1 MKSMKHKFKY
11 INAVILLFVVMLA
24 VMLLQGCA
32 SNTISENI
40 QSNTEHKTSVTV
52 TDYFG
57 REVTISQPVK
67 RIACGYAY
75 TGHVATML
83 GRGEDIVAVVDGLKR
98 DKVLTEIH
106 PHIKDLPVP
115 FSSGAINI
123 EELLSCNPDIVFL
136 KTDTALN
143 DSVTEKL
150 NKLNIPYVVI
160 DYYSIEEQIE
170 TFSIMGKVLGTEEK
184 AEKYIEYYEKVIQ
197 ATKKITDTIPENEK
211 VNLYHSVNEAV
222 RTDLKDSISAEWI
235 DITGAVNVSVNEE
248 LKISGDKSFA
258 TLEQIYLWDPD
269 IIIANEAGV
278 PEYILS
284 NEQWSSLRAVKEK
297 RVYQIPNGISRWGHP
312 GSLETPMAILWT
324 SKLLYP
330 KYFEHINM
338 EEETINYYSEF
349 FNLELDKEQAAKI
362 LSGKGMRELKNNK

>member
-1 MKSMKHKFKY
+1 MKNIKHKFTY
-11 INAVILLFVVMLA
+11 ISLIVILLMVL
-24 VMLLQGCA
+24 LLQGCV
-32 SNTISENI
+32 SNTVNENI
-40 QSNTEHKTSVTV
+40 EPNFNSNTSVTV
-52 TDYFG
+52 TDYFD
-57 REVTISQPVK
+57 RVVTIPQPVK

-106 PHIKDLPVP
+106 PHIKELPVP
-115 FSSGAINI
+115 FSSGTINI
-123 EELLSCNPDIVFL
+123 EELLSCDPDIVFL

-143 DSVTEKL
+143 ESVTEKL

-170 TFSIMGKVLGTEEK
+170 TLSIMGKVLGNEEK
-184 AEKYIEYYEKVIQ
+184 AEKYIDYYEKVINE
-197 ATKKITDTIPENEK
+197 TKKITDIIPKNEK

-235 DITGAVNVSVNEE
+235 DITGAINVSVNEE

-269 IIIANEAGV
+269 VIIANEAGV

-284 NEQWSSLRAVKEK
+284 NEQWASLRAVKEK

-330 KYFEHINM
+330 KYFDHINM

-349 FNLELDKEQAAKI
+349 FDLKLDNEQAAKI